1 MSFEEN
7 VALRGFHSWDK
18 DVWKAPYNEQKL
30 WVKKKKDPKSLKI
43 NPYSVALKLRKKD
56 EVILLVVGHIPWG
69 ISGFVS
75 F

>member
-1 MSFEEN
+1 MCGKLLTMSKNYE
-7 VALRGFHSWDK
+7 L
-18 DVWKAPYNEQKL
+18 
-30 WVKKKKDPKSLKI
+30 KKKDPKSLKI

>member
-1 MSFEEN
+1 MCGKLLTMSKNYE
-7 VALRGFHSWDK
+7 L
-18 DVWKAPYNEQKL
+18 
-30 WVKKKKDPKSLKI
+30 KKKKDPKSLKI